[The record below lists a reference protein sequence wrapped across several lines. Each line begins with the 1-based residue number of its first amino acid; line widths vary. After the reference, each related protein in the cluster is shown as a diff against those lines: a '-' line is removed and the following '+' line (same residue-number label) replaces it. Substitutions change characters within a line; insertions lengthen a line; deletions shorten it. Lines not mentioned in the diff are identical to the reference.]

1 MPPNARTW
9 RRIDVL
15 SFVALLATT
24 ACVGHYLMSDLQSGL
39 HSDSAL
45 KSVLAAVALDEHRL
59 VPHGWTF
66 ANGDIL
72 TTTPYA
78 LLVPLQGFFGMSFA
92 TNAAASLLCLLAMAG
107 ALYALA
113 RTIST
118 GPRAQAFVAC
128 ALATSALSSANLEF
142 IAAQGA
148 YSLYATLA
156 LLLFALLLRP
166 ASGIARWMPALLAF
180 TLVVSNPKRAWVMVL
195 APAMLAHVAAVLTG
209 AYQRAPGLR
218 GRLSALLSP
227 PLLSMTAG
235 AIGGHFLYLLF
246 IVPTLQNFDAVARV
260 TPASIER
267 MLHVAQQLPGDW
279 FRYFQIE
286 GAWASLSIPMR
297 ILQLG
302 VWLVACLV
310 PLAPGLVLLSKRSS
324 PNLKYA
330 AWLTYALLASGLLPL
345 IVLDGLYQGAME
357 IRYATLGI
365 LVGLTVLPA
374 WVYQI
379 REDGPRRLFVWTTG
393 LSLVVATAT
402 SFAWHSKFTPATPDV
417 HGVSLQQRMALID
430 TLRAQRVG
438 TAIATYWNSHVLS
451 VLSSG
456 TVMVSPV
463 SYNDRLA
470 PFAHHVPN
478 IPLHGSAGPM
488 EAVILED
495 AELALDGG
503 AAIIEQ
509 VGEPKSKLRTGHFNV
524 WLYEAGT
531 ISRIFAVGHR
541 FDEAVP
547 PARVAIESSAAVPA
561 CGANDCVVRLHVQNT
576 GQLTLATAGDVPMR
590 IGLRGLDKG
599 GQMLAD
605 LGRADFQIPL
615 QPGESDDLMS
625 RIGKLPDGVVSIQA
639 CLLQEQVQW
648 LCERT
653 SLGDDPSLVALD
665 RPVDPSSV
673 DVLLSG
679 AGLAACEASEDGGC
693 RADLTIRNKGKFALN
708 GPGSMPLVI
717 GYRARRP
724 ASSGGGIVEGRIAL
738 PQPLGA
744 GAEVTVPVVL
754 AAADAGLDFQVC
766 VLQEHVAW
774 LCDRTAFGD
783 TSPMK
788 LDQPVDPS
796 LVQVVLSG
804 AGFTACTS
812 NRSTECRSSL
822 TVRNAGQVTV
832 NGPGSKPL
840 VIGYRAHRPAS
851 AGGGIA
857 EGRVA
862 LPHPLG
868 PGVEVTVPV
877 SLDAREA
884 GLDFQVCV
892 LQEHVAW
899 LCEKTSSRTPPIA
912 PLPGK

>member
-1 MPPNARTW
+1 MSPGAKTW
-9 RRIDVL
+9 SRIDVL
-15 SFVALLATT
+15 AFVALLATT
-24 ACVGHYLMSDLQSGL
+24 ACVGHYLMFDLRSGL

-45 KSVLAAVALDEHRL
+45 KSVLAAVALDEQRL

-78 LLVPLQGFFGMSFA
+78 LLIPLQGVFGMSFT
-92 TNAAASLLCLLAMAG
+92 TNAVASLLCLLAMVG
-107 ALYALA
+107 ALYVLA

-118 GPRAQAFVAC
+118 GPRTQALVAC
-128 ALATSALSSANLEF
+128 TLATSALSSANLEF

-156 LLLFALLLRP
+156 LTLFALLLRP
-166 ASGIARWMPALLAF
+166 ASGVARWLPALLAF
-180 TLVVSNPKRAWVMVL
+180 SLVVSNPKRAWVAVL
-195 APAMLAHVAAVLTG
+195 APAVLAHTAAILTG
-209 AYQRAPGLR
+209 VHRHHSGSR
-218 GRLSALLSP
+218 GRLAALLSP
-227 PLLSMTAG
+227 PLLSMVAG

-246 IVPTLQNFDAVARV
+246 IVPTLQNFDAVARA
-260 TPASIER
+260 TPASVEH
-267 MLHVAQQLPGDW
+267 MLLVARQLPWDW
-279 FRYFQIE
+279 FSYFQIE
-286 GAWASLSIPMR
+286 GAWTSLSIPMR

-302 VWLVACLV
+302 VWLIACAV
-310 PLAPGLVLLSKRSS
+310 PLAPGVALVSKRSS
-324 PNLKYA
+324 PDLKYA

-345 IVLDGLYQGAME
+345 ILLDGLYQGAME

-365 LVGLTVLPA
+365 LVGLTVVPA
-374 WVYQI
+374 LVYQFG
-379 REDGPRRLFVWTTG
+379 EDGRRRLFVWATG
-393 LSLVVATAT
+393 LLLAVSTAT
-402 SFAWHSKFTPATPDV
+402 SFAWHSKLTSATPDV
-417 HGVSLQQRMALID
+417 RGVSLQQRMALID

-438 TAIATYWNSHVLS
+438 TAVATYWNSHVLS

-456 TVMVSPV
+456 TVMVNPV

-470 PFAHHVPN
+470 PFAHHAPN
-478 IPLHGSAGPM
+478 DPLHGSAGPM

-509 VGEPKSKLRTGHFNV
+509 LGEPRSRLKNGRFNV
-524 WLYEAGT
+524 WLYDAGAS
-531 ISRIFAVGHR
+531 SRIFAVGHR
-541 FDEAVP
+541 FDTPVP
-547 PARVAIESSAAVPA
+547 PASVAIESSAASPECVV
-561 CGANDCVVRLHVQNT
+561 DHCVVRLHVQNT
-576 GQLTLATAGDVPMR
+576 GRLALATAGRVPMR
-590 IGLRGLDKG
+590 IGLRGLDKAG
-599 GQMLAD
+599 RMVAD
-605 LGRADFQIPL
+605 LGRVDFQVPL
-615 QPGESDDLMS
+615 QSGESDDLVA
-625 RIGKLPDGVVSIQA
+625 RIGKMPDGVASAQA

-653 SLGDDPSLVALD
+653 SPGDDPSLVTLD

-673 DVLLSG
+673 QVLLSG
-679 AGLAACEASEDGGC
+679 AGLSACAASKGVGC
-693 RADLTIRNKGKFALN
+693 RTELTIRNKSKFALN

-724 ASSGGGIVEGRIAL
+724 AFSGGGITEGRVAF

-744 GAEVTVPVVL
+744 GAEVTVPVML
-754 AAADAGLDFQVC
+754 AAHEAGLDFQVC

-774 LCDRTAFGD
+774 LCDRTSLGD
-783 TSPMK
+783 ASPMT
-788 LDQPVDPS
+788 LDQPVDPT
-796 LVQVVLSG
+796 LVSVVLSG
-804 AGFTACTS
+804 AGFTACMS
-812 NRSTECRSSL
+812 NRGKECHSSL
-822 TVRNAGQVTV
+822 TVRNAGQTTL

-851 AGGGIA
+851 AGGGTA

-868 PGVEVTVPV
+868 PGTEVTVPV
-877 SLDAREA
+877 SLGASEA

-899 LCEKTSSRTPPIA
+899 LCEKTLPRTSSTTHPQRQ
-912 PLPGK
+912 